1 MSSEQRCLLDATGVE
16 KPEPGKYPGLWSYE
30 RAAWRAGYRLVAG
43 VDEAGRGPLA
53 GPVVAAAVILPSDF
67 DPQGVRDSKAM
78 NARER
83 QRSYRRIMDGC
94 HAAGVAVVDR
104 AVIDE
109 INILQASR
117 LAMRLAVEDIGL
129 RPELCLID
137 GLRVPGFPFSQW
149 PIVKG
154 DSLSVSIAAA
164 SIIAK
169 VTRDRLMTE
178 MDARYPGYG
187 FARHKGYATVEHIQA
202 LQNLGACPEHRLSFH
217 VHTEPEAEPCLVFD
231 RTR

>member
-78 NARER
+78 TARER

-109 INILQASR
+109 INILQASLQGMEGAAGEVLDQL
-117 LAMRLAVEDIGL
+117 LASHPDLLPSQVLLLVDGNQPLRGWQRCPQRTLVQGDFLSLA
-129 RPELCLID
+129 
-137 GLRVPGFPFSQW
+137 
-149 PIVKG
+149 
-154 DSLSVSIAAA
+154 IACA
-164 SIIAK
+164 SIVAK
-169 VTRDRLMTE
+169 VTRDLE
-178 MDARYPGYG
+178 MAKLDRAYPGYP
-187 FARHKGYATVEHIQA
+187 
-202 LQNLGACPEHRLSFH
+202 AC
-217 VHTEPEAEPCLVFD
+217 AETL
-231 RTR
+231 RA

>member
-1 MSSEQRCLLDATGVE
+1 MSSDQRCLLDVVGIETLEAGR
-16 KPEPGKYPGLWSYE
+16 YPGLWSYE
-30 RAAWRAGYRLVAG
+30 RLAWRSGYRLLAG

-53 GPVVAAAVILPSDF
+53 GPVVAAAVVLPCDF
-67 DPQGVRDSKAM
+67 DPRGVRDSKAM
-78 NARER
+78 TARER
-83 QRSYRRIMDGC
+83 ERSYRYIMDGC
-94 HAAGVAVVDR
+94 HAAGVAVVER

-117 LAMRLAVEDIGL
+117 LAMRLAVEDLGL

-137 GLRVPGFPFSQW
+137 GLRVPGFPAPQW

-202 LQNLGACPEHRLSFH
+202 LRDLGACPEHRLSFH
-217 VHTEPEAEPCLVFD
+217 VHTEPEAKPCLVFE